1 MPKWIAVMLLVSLVI
16 ALLSPFASPNP
27 DGLERVAKDKGFIN
41 KALSYLKSP
50 MPNYVLPGMS
60 NSFLATSGAG
70 IIGTLITFAAAY
82 YLGRIFLVKKA
93 R

>member
-1 MPKWIAVMLLVSLVI
+1 MSKWVAIMLVISLVI

-27 DGLERVAKDKGFIN
+27 DGLEKVAEDKGFMD

-50 MPNYVLPGMS
+50 MPDYVLPGIS

-70 IIGTLITFAAAY
+70 IIGTLITFIAVY
-82 YLGRIFLVKKA
+82 YLGRIILVKKA